1 MFSHPEPIFCP
12 TTLPPHSS
20 WDPSPSMH
28 KQHPILSVWS
38 LYLTQ
43 KLKFFPRTLELAL
56 YISHSTFD
64 CQSPHRTS
72 LIGGLADNLLLDFN
86 CTIWM
91 VLLVLLWTTLQSPFQ
106 KKYLLSLHS
115 LDSFSRETK
124 LGIRSNLL
132 SLILLARYL
141 FFFSF
146 PFCFLHFLSV
156 LFRNSSRACDDWY
169 SFRSISPQRHP
180 TGWLSNGCP
189 YQGTYSEVGL
199 LSLVS
204 PSSRIL
210 PRIHADGGDLLF
222 QSFDESTGLVKVQ
235 VCYTPSSHFIDDW
248 CL

>member
-38 LYLTQ
+38 LYLIQ
-43 KLKFFPRTLELAL
+43 KQKFFPRTLELAL

-106 KKYLLSLHS
+106 KRYLLSLHS

-141 FFFSF
+141 FFSLF
-146 PFCFLHFLSV
+146 PFVSFIFWVYFLETRPEPVMIDTHSV
-156 LFRNSSRACDDWY
+156 QYHPNDIRPDD
-169 SFRSISPQRHP
+169 SQTVVLIKELIQR
-180 TGWLSNGCP
+180 
-189 YQGTYSEVGL
+189 
-199 LSLVS
+199 
-204 PSSRIL
+204 
-210 PRIHADGGDLLF
+210 
-222 QSFDESTGLVKVQ
+222 
-235 VCYTPSSHFIDDW
+235 
-248 CL
+248 

>member
-106 KKYLLSLHS
+106 KRYLLSLHS

-141 FFFSF
+141 FFSLF
-146 PFCFLHFLSV
+146 PFVSFIFWVYFLETRPEPVMINTHSV
-156 LFRNSSRACDDWY
+156 QYHPNDIRPDD
-169 SFRSISPQRHP
+169 SQTVVLIKELIQR
-180 TGWLSNGCP
+180 
-189 YQGTYSEVGL
+189 
-199 LSLVS
+199 
-204 PSSRIL
+204 
-210 PRIHADGGDLLF
+210 
-222 QSFDESTGLVKVQ
+222 
-235 VCYTPSSHFIDDW
+235 
-248 CL
+248 

>member
-1 MFSHPEPIFCP
+1 MFSHPEPILCP

-106 KKYLLSLHS
+106 KRYLLSLHS
-115 LDSFSRETK
+115 LDSFSRKTK

-141 FFFSF
+141 FFSLF
-146 PFCFLHFLSV
+146 PFVSFIFWVYFLETRPEPVMIDTHSV
-156 LFRNSSRACDDWY
+156 QYHPNDIRPDD
-169 SFRSISPQRHP
+169 SQTVVLIKELIQR
-180 TGWLSNGCP
+180 
-189 YQGTYSEVGL
+189 
-199 LSLVS
+199 
-204 PSSRIL
+204 
-210 PRIHADGGDLLF
+210 
-222 QSFDESTGLVKVQ
+222 
-235 VCYTPSSHFIDDW
+235 
-248 CL
+248 

>member
-1 MFSHPEPIFCP
+1 MFSHPEPILCP

-106 KKYLLSLHS
+106 KRYLLSLHS
-115 LDSFSRETK
+115 LDSFSRKTK

-141 FFFSF
+141 FFSLF
-146 PFCFLHFLSV
+146 PFVSFIFWVYFLETRPEPVMINTHSV
-156 LFRNSSRACDDWY
+156 QYHPNDIRPDD
-169 SFRSISPQRHP
+169 SQTVVLIKELIQR
-180 TGWLSNGCP
+180 
-189 YQGTYSEVGL
+189 
-199 LSLVS
+199 
-204 PSSRIL
+204 
-210 PRIHADGGDLLF
+210 
-222 QSFDESTGLVKVQ
+222 
-235 VCYTPSSHFIDDW
+235 
-248 CL
+248 

>member
-1 MFSHPEPIFCP
+1 MFSHPESILCP

-106 KKYLLSLHS
+106 KRYLLSLHS

-141 FFFSF
+141 FFSLF
-146 PFCFLHFLSV
+146 PFVSFIFWVYFLETRPEPVMINTHSV
-156 LFRNSSRACDDWY
+156 QYHPNDIRPDD
-169 SFRSISPQRHP
+169 SQTVVLIKELIQR
-180 TGWLSNGCP
+180 
-189 YQGTYSEVGL
+189 
-199 LSLVS
+199 
-204 PSSRIL
+204 
-210 PRIHADGGDLLF
+210 
-222 QSFDESTGLVKVQ
+222 
-235 VCYTPSSHFIDDW
+235 
-248 CL
+248 

>member
-1 MFSHPEPIFCP
+1 
-12 TTLPPHSS
+12 
-20 WDPSPSMH
+20 MH

-106 KKYLLSLHS
+106 KRYLFSLHG

-141 FFFSF
+141 FFSLF
-146 PFCFLHFLSV
+146 PFVSFIFWVYFLETRPEPVMIDTHSV
-156 LFRNSSRACDDWY
+156 QYHPNDIRPDD
-169 SFRSISPQRHP
+169 SQTVVLIKELIQR
-180 TGWLSNGCP
+180 
-189 YQGTYSEVGL
+189 
-199 LSLVS
+199 
-204 PSSRIL
+204 
-210 PRIHADGGDLLF
+210 
-222 QSFDESTGLVKVQ
+222 
-235 VCYTPSSHFIDDW
+235 
-248 CL
+248 

>member
-106 KKYLLSLHS
+106 KRYLLSLHS

-141 FFFSF
+141 FFSLF
-146 PFCFLHFLSV
+146 PFVSFIFWVYFLETRPEPVMIDTHSV
-156 LFRNSSRACDDWY
+156 QYHPNDIRPDD
-169 SFRSISPQRHP
+169 SQTVVLIKELIQR
-180 TGWLSNGCP
+180 
-189 YQGTYSEVGL
+189 
-199 LSLVS
+199 
-204 PSSRIL
+204 
-210 PRIHADGGDLLF
+210 
-222 QSFDESTGLVKVQ
+222 
-235 VCYTPSSHFIDDW
+235 
-248 CL
+248 

>member
-1 MFSHPEPIFCP
+1 MFSHPEPILCP

-43 KLKFFPRTLELAL
+43 KLKFFPRTLELVL
-56 YISHSTFD
+56 YISHNTFD

-106 KKYLLSLHS
+106 KRYLLSLHS

-141 FFFSF
+141 FFSLF
-146 PFCFLHFLSV
+146 PFVSFIFWVYFLETRPEPVMIDTHSV
-156 LFRNSSRACDDWY
+156 QYHPNDIRPDD
-169 SFRSISPQRHP
+169 SQTVVLIKELIQR
-180 TGWLSNGCP
+180 
-189 YQGTYSEVGL
+189 
-199 LSLVS
+199 
-204 PSSRIL
+204 
-210 PRIHADGGDLLF
+210 
-222 QSFDESTGLVKVQ
+222 
-235 VCYTPSSHFIDDW
+235 
-248 CL
+248 

>member
-1 MFSHPEPIFCP
+1 MFSHPEPILCP

-106 KKYLLSLHS
+106 KRYLLSLHS

-141 FFFSF
+141 FFSLF
-146 PFCFLHFLSV
+146 PFVSFIFWVYFLETRPEPVMINTHSV
-156 LFRNSSRACDDWY
+156 QYHPNDIRPDD
-169 SFRSISPQRHP
+169 SQTVVLIKELIQR
-180 TGWLSNGCP
+180 
-189 YQGTYSEVGL
+189 
-199 LSLVS
+199 
-204 PSSRIL
+204 
-210 PRIHADGGDLLF
+210 
-222 QSFDESTGLVKVQ
+222 
-235 VCYTPSSHFIDDW
+235 
-248 CL
+248 

>member
-1 MFSHPEPIFCP
+1 MFSHPEPILCP

-106 KKYLLSLHS
+106 KRYLFSLHS

-124 LGIRSNLL
+124 LGRRSNLL

-141 FFFSF
+141 FFSLF
-146 PFCFLHFLSV
+146 PFVSFIFWVYFLETRPEPVMIDTHSV
-156 LFRNSSRACDDWY
+156 QYHPNDIRPDD
-169 SFRSISPQRHP
+169 SQTVVLIKELIQR
-180 TGWLSNGCP
+180 
-189 YQGTYSEVGL
+189 
-199 LSLVS
+199 
-204 PSSRIL
+204 
-210 PRIHADGGDLLF
+210 
-222 QSFDESTGLVKVQ
+222 
-235 VCYTPSSHFIDDW
+235 
-248 CL
+248 

>member
-1 MFSHPEPIFCP
+1 MFSHPEPILCP

-20 WDPSPSMH
+20 WDPSPSMP

-64 CQSPHRTS
+64 CQSPYRTS

-106 KKYLLSLHS
+106 KRYLLSLHS

-141 FFFSF
+141 FFSLF
-146 PFCFLHFLSV
+146 PFVSFIFWVYFLETRPEPVMIDTHSV
-156 LFRNSSRACDDWY
+156 QYPPNDIRPDD
-169 SFRSISPQRHP
+169 SQTVVLIKELIQR
-180 TGWLSNGCP
+180 
-189 YQGTYSEVGL
+189 
-199 LSLVS
+199 
-204 PSSRIL
+204 
-210 PRIHADGGDLLF
+210 
-222 QSFDESTGLVKVQ
+222 
-235 VCYTPSSHFIDDW
+235 
-248 CL
+248 

>member
-1 MFSHPEPIFCP
+1 MFSHPEPILCP

-28 KQHPILSVWS
+28 RQHPILSVWS

-106 KKYLLSLHS
+106 KRYLLSLHS

-141 FFFSF
+141 FFSLF
-146 PFCFLHFLSV
+146 PFVSFIFWVYFLETRPEPVMIDTHSV
-156 LFRNSSRACDDWY
+156 QYHPNDIRPDD
-169 SFRSISPQRHP
+169 SQTVVLIKELIQR
-180 TGWLSNGCP
+180 
-189 YQGTYSEVGL
+189 
-199 LSLVS
+199 
-204 PSSRIL
+204 
-210 PRIHADGGDLLF
+210 
-222 QSFDESTGLVKVQ
+222 
-235 VCYTPSSHFIDDW
+235 
-248 CL
+248 

>member
-1 MFSHPEPIFCP
+1 MFSHPEPIFCL
-12 TTLPPHSS
+12 TALPPHSS

-106 KKYLLSLHS
+106 KRYLLSFHS

-141 FFFSF
+141 FFSLF
-146 PFCFLHFLSV
+146 PFVSFIFWVYFLETRPEPVMIDTHSV
-156 LFRNSSRACDDWY
+156 QYHPNDIRPDD
-169 SFRSISPQRHP
+169 SQTVVLIKELIQR
-180 TGWLSNGCP
+180 
-189 YQGTYSEVGL
+189 
-199 LSLVS
+199 
-204 PSSRIL
+204 
-210 PRIHADGGDLLF
+210 
-222 QSFDESTGLVKVQ
+222 
-235 VCYTPSSHFIDDW
+235 
-248 CL
+248 

>member
-1 MFSHPEPIFCP
+1 MFSHPEPILCP

-106 KKYLLSLHS
+106 KRYLLSLHS

-141 FFFSF
+141 FFSLF
-146 PFCFLHFLSV
+146 PFVSFIFWVYFLETRPEPVMIDTHSV
-156 LFRNSSRACDDWY
+156 QYHPNDIRPDD
-169 SFRSISPQRHP
+169 SQTVVLIKELIQR
-180 TGWLSNGCP
+180 
-189 YQGTYSEVGL
+189 
-199 LSLVS
+199 
-204 PSSRIL
+204 
-210 PRIHADGGDLLF
+210 
-222 QSFDESTGLVKVQ
+222 
-235 VCYTPSSHFIDDW
+235 
-248 CL
+248 

>member
-1 MFSHPEPIFCP
+1 MFSHPEPILCP

-106 KKYLLSLHS
+106 KRYLFSLHS

-141 FFFSF
+141 FFSLF
-146 PFCFLHFLSV
+146 PFVSFIFWVYFLETRPEPVMIDTHSV
-156 LFRNSSRACDDWY
+156 QYHPNDIRPDD
-169 SFRSISPQRHP
+169 SQTVVLIKELIQR
-180 TGWLSNGCP
+180 
-189 YQGTYSEVGL
+189 
-199 LSLVS
+199 
-204 PSSRIL
+204 
-210 PRIHADGGDLLF
+210 
-222 QSFDESTGLVKVQ
+222 
-235 VCYTPSSHFIDDW
+235 
-248 CL
+248 